1 MNNKA
6 FKYIK
11 YISYLLLILGVAVFA
26 YFIIASILYPEP
38 SPVYPVGSVGAAMGV
53 DVMLYYAYIIFA
65 AALIIAVIFP
75 IINILSNP
83 KGAMRTLIG
92 LVAMIVIF
100 GVGYLLSSDAP
111 VPNPAENGYF
121 DNPVELRLTDVGL
134 YAGYIMLAASF
145 LVIIWGEIR
154 NAFKK

>member
-1 MNNKA
+1 
-6 FKYIK
+6 
-11 YISYLLLILGVAVFA
+11 
-26 YFIIASILYPEP
+26 
-38 SPVYPVGSVGAAMGV
+38 
-53 DVMLYYAYIIFA
+53 
-65 AALIIAVIFP
+65 
-75 IINILSNP
+75 
-83 KGAMRTLIG
+83 MRTLIG
-92 LVAMIVIF
+92 LVVMIVIF